1 MLKNLPKPTTWGKGE
16 KMSRGLNKVMIIG
29 ELGRDPEMRYTPN
42 GKPVT
47 SFSVATSRSWVNA
60 EGERREDTEW
70 FNVVAWGNLA
80 EICKQH
86 LTKGQQVYVEGRL
99 QTRGWEDQNGK
110 KHYRTELVANEMIVL
125 GERRGAE
132 AAEEAQ
138 RGEAEFENDEFSF

>member
-1 MLKNLPKPTTWGKGE
+1 
-16 KMSRGLNKVMIIG
+16 
-29 ELGRDPEMRYTPN
+29 MRYTPS

-47 SFSVATSRSWVNA
+47 SFSVQSNRSWVSA

-80 EICKQH
+80 EICKQY
-86 LTKGQQVYVEGRL
+86 LTKGQQLYIEGRL

-138 RGEAEFENDEFSF
+138 RNETEFENDEFSF